1 MSYTNFS
8 LDIDG
13 DGIALVTWNAPG
25 RTMNVI
31 DMPVLE
37 ELSAIVE
44 QLATD
49 AAIKGAVITSGKD
62 TFCAGADLT
71 MLEAFGRTFA
81 ELVASQGEEAANAR
95 LFDESR
101 KWSLLCRRIETCGKP
116 WVAAIN
122 GTALGGGFELTLACH
137 HRIAADNERTRL
149 GLPEIKIGLFP
160 GAGGTQR
167 IARMIAPSDA
177 LQFLLKGD
185 QLRLN
190 RAKAMKLVDA
200 VVPPADLVKA
210 AKDWIKSGGTAK
222 APWDVD
228 GFRLPGG
235 PVYSKAGMMVF
246 PPANAIYRRE
256 TYDNYPAA
264 RAILQVVFE
273 GLQLP
278 MDQALRVESRWFA
291 KILRSPEAAAM
302 IRSLFVSMQ
311 ELNKGARRP
320 ADVPAKPVKKI
331 GVLGAGFMGAGV
343 AYVSA
348 LAGIEV
354 VLIDRDPET
363 AEKGKAHSQKLM
375 TDQVNRGRATAADRD
390 AVLARIKPTADYV
403 ELKDCDLVVEAV
415 FEDRKIKEEVIS
427 RTQKVLGDQAIFGSN
442 TSTLPITSL
451 AAAFKDR
458 ARFIG
463 VHFFS
468 PVERMMLVEIIMGKE
483 TGNAALA
490 MALDFVRA
498 IRKTPIV
505 VNDSRGFYTS
515 RVVGT
520 YIREG
525 HLMLT
530 EGVPAAMIENVGRM
544 AGMPVGPLSLNDEVA
559 VDLAWKILKATEA
572 DLGPKMVDLKQ
583 KALLEEMVEKRGRY
597 GRKNG
602 KGFYDY
608 PQNGPKRLWPGLADL
623 QATKLDPDSIDVA
636 VLKRRLLAIQAL
648 ESARCIEEK
657 VVTDVR
663 EADVGSILGF
673 GFAPFTGGTIS
684 YIDGMG
690 AKAFVDLCND
700 LAKAYGERFKPAKLL
715 IDMAKKN
722 DTFYR
727 RFRAAAAL
735 GRRLSFMRA
744 ALPFSARAPR
754 IRSRPLSPGTRHGA

>member
-1 MSYTNFS
+1 MTYQNFTF
-8 LDIDG
+8 DVDA
-13 DGIALVTWNAPG
+13 DGIALISWNMPG
-25 RTMNVI
+25 RSMNVI
-31 DMPVLE
+31 DAKVTE
-37 ELSAIVE
+37 ELAAMVE
-44 QLATD
+44 RVATE
-49 AAIKGAVITSGKD
+49 ATIKGAVLTSGKD
-62 TFCAGADLT
+62 AFCGGADLT
-71 MLEAFGRTFA
+71 MLETLSRTFA
-81 ELVASQGEEAANAR
+81 ELTKSQGEEAANER
-95 LFDESR
+95 LFEESR
-101 KWSLLCRRIETCGKP
+101 KLSQIARRMETCGKP

-122 GTALGGGFELTLACH
+122 GTAMGGGFELALACH
-137 HRIAADNERTRL
+137 HRVASENDKTRL
-149 GLPEIKIGLFP
+149 GLPEIKVGLFP
-160 GAGGTQR
+160 GGGGTQR
-167 IARMIAPSDA
+167 IARMLQPADA

-190 RAKAMKLVDA
+190 RAKALKLVDD
-200 VVPPADLVKA
+200 VVPPGDLVPKA
-210 AKDWIKSGGTAK
+210 KAWIKAGGTAK

-235 PVYSKAGMMVF
+235 QVYSKAGMTVF
-246 PPANAIYRRE
+246 PPANALYRRE

-264 RAILQVVFE
+264 RAIMQVVYE

-278 MDQALRVESRWFA
+278 MDQALRVESRYFA

-320 ADVPAKPVKKI
+320 AEVPAKPVKKI

-348 LAGIEV
+348 QAGIDV
-354 VLIDRDPET
+354 VLIDRDQES
-363 AEKGKAHSQKLM
+363 ADKGKAHSQKLI
-375 TDQVNRGRATAADRD
+375 TDQINRGRATAADRD
-390 AVLARIKPTADYV
+390 ALLARITATPDYSA
-403 ELKDCDLVVEAV
+403 LKDCDLIIEAV
-415 FEDRKIKEEVIS
+415 FEDRAVKEEAIA
-427 RTQKVLGDQAIFGSN
+427 KAQAAIGKDTIFGSN

-451 AAAFKDR
+451 AKSFKDSK
-458 ARFIG
+458 RFIG

-468 PVERMMLVEIIMGKE
+468 PVDRMMLVELILGKK
-483 TGNAALA
+483 TGDAALA
-490 MALDFVRA
+490 VALDYARA

-525 HLMLT
+525 HLMLA

-572 DLGPKMVDLKQ
+572 DLGPKAIDERQ
-583 KALLEEMVEKRGRY
+583 KTLLQEMVEKRGRY

-623 QATKLDPDSIDVA
+623 QATKLDPDTIDVE
-636 VLKRRLLAIQAL
+636 VLKHRLLAIQAL
-648 ESARCIEEK
+648 ESARCIEEG
-657 VVTDVR
+657 VVTDMR

-690 AKAFVDLCND
+690 TKAFVDLCNG
-700 LAKAYGERFKPAKLL
+700 LAKKYGARFKPSKLL
-715 IDMAKKN
+715 LDMASTG
-722 DTFYR
+722 DSFYH
-727 RFRAAAAL
+727 RFPPEKRKAA
-735 GRRLSFMRA
+735 
-744 ALPFSARAPR
+744 
-754 IRSRPLSPGTRHGA
+754 

>member
-1 MSYTNFS
+1 MSFTNFK
-8 LDIDG
+8 IENDG
-13 DGIALVTWNAPG
+13 DGIALATWDSPG
-25 RTMNVI
+25 RSMNVI
-31 DMPVLE
+31 DATVMD
-37 ELSAIVE
+37 ELSAIIDQITADTAV
-44 QLATD
+44 
-49 AAIKGAVITSGKD
+49 KGVVITSGKD
-62 TFCAGADLT
+62 AFCAGADLT
-71 MLEAFGRTFA
+71 MLEGLSRAFA
-81 ELVASQGEEAANAR
+81 ELAASQSEEAAMMR
-95 LFDESR
+95 FFEESR
-101 KWSLLCRRIETCGKP
+101 RWSVLCRRIETCGKP

-122 GTALGGGFELTLACH
+122 GTALGGGFELALACH
-137 HRIAADNERTRL
+137 RRIAADNPRTRL
-149 GLPEIKIGLFP
+149 GQPEVKVGLIP

-167 IARMIAPSDA
+167 IARMMPPSDA

-185 QLRLN
+185 QIQLP
-190 RAKAMKLVDA
+190 RAKAMKLIDT
-200 VVPPADLVKA
+200 VVPKADLIRV
-210 AKDWIKSGGTAK
+210 AKEWIKAGGSAK

-228 GFRLPGG
+228 GFKLPGG
-235 PVYSKAGMMVF
+235 PVYSKAGIMVF
-246 PPANAIYRRE
+246 TPANAIYRRE

-264 RAILQVVFE
+264 RAILQVVYE

-302 IRSLFVSMQ
+302 IRTLFVSMQ

-320 ADVPAKPVKKI
+320 ANVPAKQLKKI
-331 GVLGAGFMGAGV
+331 GIIGAGFMGGAI

-348 LAGIEV
+348 LAGLNV
-354 VLIDRDPET
+354 VLIDRDPES
-363 AEKGKAHSQKLM
+363 AEKGKAHSQKLV
-375 TDQVNRGRATAADRD
+375 TDQINRGRATTADRD
-390 AVLARIKPTADYV
+390 ALLARISATADFV
-403 ELKDCDLVVEAV
+403 ALKDCDLVIEAV

-427 RTQKVLGDQAIFGSN
+427 RTQNVLGEEAIFGSN

-458 ARFIG
+458 TRFIG
-463 VHFFS
+463 IHFFS

-483 TGNAALA
+483 TGDAALA
-490 MALDFVRA
+490 TALDFVRT

-505 VNDSRGFYTS
+505 VNDSRGFYAS

-530 EGVPAAMIENVGRM
+530 EGVPPALIENVARM
-544 AGMPVGPLSLNDEVA
+544 AGMPVGPLSLTDEVA

-572 DLGPKMVDLKQ
+572 DLGAAAVDPKQ
-583 KALLEEMVEKRGRY
+583 KALLAEMVEKRSRF

-608 PQNGPKRLWPGLADL
+608 PQNAPKRLWPGLADL
-623 QATKLDPDSIDVA
+623 QPNRLDVDDIDIA
-636 VLKRRLLAIQAL
+636 MLKRRLLGIQAL
-648 ESARCIEEK
+648 ESARCIEDR

-690 AKAFVDLCND
+690 VKNFVQMCND
-700 LAKAYGERFKPAKLL
+700 LAKACGERFKPSKLL
-715 IDMAKKN
+715 TDMAKKGE
-722 DTFYR
+722 TFYG
-727 RFRAAAAL
+727 RF
-735 GRRLSFMRA
+735 
-744 ALPFSARAPR
+744 APAKR
-754 IRSRPLSPGTRHGA
+754 KAVA

>member
-1 MSYTNFS
+1 MAESKTTFTNFS

-31 DMPVLE
+31 DATATT
-37 ELSAIVE
+37 ELSAIIE
-44 QLATD
+44 ELATD
-49 AAIKGAVITSGKD
+49 GAVKGVIIASGKD

-71 MLEAFGRTFA
+71 MLETLSRTFA
-81 ELVASQGEEAANAR
+81 EFVTTQGEEAANKR
-95 LFDESR
+95 LFEESR
-101 KWSLLCRRIETCGKP
+101 TWSLLCRRVETCGKP

-137 HRIAADNERTRL
+137 HRIAADNGKTRL
-149 GLPEIKIGLFP
+149 GLPEVKVGLFP

-167 IARMIAPSDA
+167 VSRMLAPADA

-185 QLRLN
+185 QIAVN

-200 VVPPADLVKA
+200 VVPAGDLIKA
-210 AKDWIKSGGTAK
+210 AKDWVKTNPTAK
-222 APWDVD
+222 APWDTE
-228 GFRLPGG
+228 GFKLPGG

-264 RAILQVVFE
+264 RAILQVVYE

-278 MDQALRVESRWFA
+278 IDQALRVESRWFA
-291 KILRSPEAAAM
+291 HILRSPEAAAM
-302 IRSLFVSMQ
+302 IRTLFVSMG

-320 ADVPAKPVKKI
+320 ANMPAKTIKKI
-331 GVLGAGFMGAGV
+331 GVLGAGFMGGGI

-348 LAGIEV
+348 LAGLQV

-375 TDQVNRGRATAADRD
+375 TDQVNRGRATAAERD
-390 AVLARIKPTADYV
+390 TVLARIKPSADFV

-415 FEDRKIKEEVIS
+415 FEDRKVKEEVIS
-427 RTQKVLGDQAIFGSN
+427 RTQNVLGEQAIFASN

-451 AAAFKDR
+451 AAAFKDH

-463 VHFFS
+463 IHFFS

-483 TGNAALA
+483 TGDAALA
-490 MALDFVRA
+490 LALDYVRT

-530 EGVPAAMIENVGRM
+530 EGVPAAMIENVARM
-544 AGMPVGPLSLNDEVA
+544 AGMPVGPLSLTDEVA

-572 DLGPKMVDLKQ
+572 DLGTKMIDQQQ
-583 KALLEEMVEKRGRY
+583 KVLLEDMVEKRGRF

-608 PQNGPKRLWPGLADL
+608 PQNGPKRLWPGLAEL
-623 QATKLDPDSIDVA
+623 QSKKLDPDSLDVTT
-636 VLKRRLLAIQAL
+636 LERRLLVIQAL
-648 ESARCIEEK
+648 ESARCIEEN

-690 AKAFVDLCND
+690 AKAFVDLCNEF
-700 LAKAYGERFKPAKLL
+700 ANTYGERFKPRKLL
-715 IDMAKKN
+715 VDMAKKG

-727 RFRAAAAL
+727 RFPPEKRKAVA
-735 GRRLSFMRA
+735 
-744 ALPFSARAPR
+744 
-754 IRSRPLSPGTRHGA
+754 